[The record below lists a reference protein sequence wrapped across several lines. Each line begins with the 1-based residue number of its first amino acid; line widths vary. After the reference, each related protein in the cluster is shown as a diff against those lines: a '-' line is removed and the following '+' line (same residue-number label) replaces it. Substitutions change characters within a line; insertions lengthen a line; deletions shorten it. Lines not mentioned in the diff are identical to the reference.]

1 MLGRKT
7 LIAFA
12 LLSFSVATNAQKFS
26 NTDLPIILPF
36 QYTEPLDDVHDLA
49 FQQKLVQRL
58 TENKKWKTL
67 ISQKKLAVGVVDL
80 NDPLNVK
87 YAAINGNE
95 MMYAASLPK
104 IAVLLAATDALE
116 KGELK
121 ETREVLQ
128 DMRLMISKSDNHAS
142 TRMIDR
148 LGYKKIEKVLTDPRY
163 EFYDRDNGGGLWV
176 GKRYAATGGKNPDPL
191 KGLSHAA
198 TVNQVCRFYYMLA
211 FGKLVSF
218 ERSRQMLDFMV
229 DPQLHH
235 KFVNTLDRVAPTAK
249 LYRKSGS
256 WQNFHSDS
264 ILVWGDEWHKYI
276 LVALAEDEEGERI
289 MRELVSAVEEVIK
302 SQNLQLATK

>member
-36 QYTEPLDDVHDLA
+36 QYTEPLDDAHDLT

-58 TENKKWKTL
+58 AENKKGKTL

-176 GKRYAATGGKNPDPL
+176 G
-191 KGLSHAA
+191 
-198 TVNQVCRFYYMLA
+198 
-211 FGKLVSF
+211 
-218 ERSRQMLDFMV
+218 
-229 DPQLHH
+229 
-235 KFVNTLDRVAPTAK
+235 
-249 LYRKSGS
+249 
-256 WQNFHSDS
+256 
-264 ILVWGDEWHKYI
+264 
-276 LVALAEDEEGERI
+276 
-289 MRELVSAVEEVIK
+289 
-302 SQNLQLATK
+302 